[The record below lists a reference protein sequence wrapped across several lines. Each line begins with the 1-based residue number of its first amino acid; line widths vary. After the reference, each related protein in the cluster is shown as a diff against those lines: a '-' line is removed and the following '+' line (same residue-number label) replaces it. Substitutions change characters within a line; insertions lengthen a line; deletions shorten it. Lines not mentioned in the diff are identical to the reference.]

1 MIEAARSM
9 PGRGPGAQSDG
20 KNGPSP
26 GRVDERRRLGAPR
39 KQRLPGGGS
48 SRALWKSFTRRTR
61 AGWDSGPS
69 VLLEDCFQNN
79 LQRKEKTGKPRNW
92 KGSCKDLSGSMIKA
106 AGRVRAH
113 RSLTHKSPPTAHRKR
128 SNNAPASPDVL
139 PSVCVTREPRQAS
152 HFSTVEKTVQKEYYF
167 ATHKNYIKFRF
178 QHS

>member
-1 MIEAARSM
+1 MIHARARPWSPERWEEWTLARAGGRTEAPRGTKEAA
-9 PGRGPGAQSDG
+9 A
-20 KNGPSP
+20 
-26 GRVDERRRLGAPR
+26 A
-39 KQRLPGGGS
+39 GGGS

-92 KGSCKDLSGSMIKA
+92 RGSCKDLSGSMIKA

-152 HFSTVEKTVQKEYYF
+152 RFSTVEKTVQKEYYF
-167 ATHKNYIKFRF
+167 ATRKNYIKFRF